1 MELPVSRPVV
11 DRLRDNFK
19 AQAIFEAQAD
29 WAYVENRN
37 ICQDVFEPY
46 KIKID
51 KAISREE
58 FDVQIEMNIEP
69 LGDSYKIVMR
79 LEYIDKAT
87 YRQTVPLKLNKKQY
101 AFLKQTLYDFSAEIG
116 LPVSASVE

>member
-11 DRLRDNFK
+11 DRLRDNLK

-51 KAISREE
+51 QTIARVG
-58 FDVQIEMNIEP
+58 FDVQVEMDIEP
-69 LGDSYKIVMR
+69 LEDSYKIVMK

-87 YRQTVPLKLNKKQY
+87 YQQTVPLKLSKKHY
-101 AFLKQTLYDFSAEIG
+101 TLLKQTLHEFSAEIG